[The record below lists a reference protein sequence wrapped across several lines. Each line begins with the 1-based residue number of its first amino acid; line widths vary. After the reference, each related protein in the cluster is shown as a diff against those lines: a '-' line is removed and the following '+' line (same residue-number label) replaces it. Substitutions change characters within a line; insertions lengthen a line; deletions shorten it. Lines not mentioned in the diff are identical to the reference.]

1 MMKRFVPEGTESED
15 VGDPAGE
22 LDGEAAADIQKVSK
36 HRFFLK
42 KNKKMLDCEN
52 FTSIHKLN
60 KQF

>member
-36 HRFFLK
+36 HRFF
-42 KNKKMLDCEN
+42 
-52 FTSIHKLN
+52 
-60 KQF
+60 

>member
-1 MMKRFVPEGTESED
+1 MMKRFVPEGIESED

-42 KNKKMLDCEN
+42 KRRRCLIVRILRPS
-52 FTSIHKLN
+52 TS
-60 KQF
+60 